1 MTLVVPE
8 CDDLYRVVPNLSRL
22 NWFLS
27 NAGEGAHI
35 RCSYLF
41 PYVSPP
47 TYSFAPLTWGI
58 LMINTLSIGEP
69 CPQIALIAK
78 QNVIIQLTIKLRNFK
93 LAKGVLV
100 GRVLLWTHPK

>member
-1 MTLVVPE
+1 
-8 CDDLYRVVPNLSRL
+8 
-22 NWFLS
+22 
-27 NAGEGAHI
+27 
-35 RCSYLF
+35 
-41 PYVSPP
+41 
-47 TYSFAPLTWGI
+47 
-58 LMINTLSIGEP
+58 MINTLSIGEP